1 MLIISE
7 KKFTEEQIEKYE
19 SKGIRYAYGYEK
31 VYPFKHEAVGFI
43 LDTLYATSIDRIG
56 YYLKTHHQVSI
67 RYEGVFY
74 KLDNIDEWRRT
85 YQDPKDQI
93 KTKTEM
99 HPVLKD
105 YYEKRKAYLEL
116 KRNKSIYA
124 QYERIYSVY
133 PELKDM
139 SEEALTSYI
148 KELAPMYEIDV
159 DYTDKLS
166 LLNSYIQ
173 LKFYLDHDI
182 EYSRPANNIQ
192 VIPVGDPVLFEDLA
206 YKVQNSQIPIDNI
219 VQSMLK

>member
-1 MLIISE
+1 
-7 KKFTEEQIEKYE
+7 
-19 SKGIRYAYGYEK
+19 
-31 VYPFKHEAVGFI
+31 
-43 LDTLYATSIDRIG
+43 
-56 YYLKTHHQVSI
+56 
-67 RYEGVFY
+67 
-74 KLDNIDEWRRT
+74 
-85 YQDPKDQI
+85 
-93 KTKTEM
+93 
-99 HPVLKD
+99 
-105 YYEKRKAYLEL
+105 
-116 KRNKSIYA
+116 
-124 QYERIYSVY
+124 
-133 PELKDM
+133 M
-139 SEEALTSYI
+139 SEENLTSYI